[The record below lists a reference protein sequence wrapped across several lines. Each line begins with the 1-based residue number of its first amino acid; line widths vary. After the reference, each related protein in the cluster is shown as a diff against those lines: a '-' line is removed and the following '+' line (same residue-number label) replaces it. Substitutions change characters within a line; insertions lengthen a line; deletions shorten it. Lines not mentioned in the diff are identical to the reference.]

1 MIFLTQIPRED
12 YENNISTSA
21 TYNQNDYIIGDT
33 IIIPTIKEKINNLD
47 EILDTSITQLNKTNF
62 TSAITGSSNQTE

>member
-12 YENNISTSA
+12 YENNISASA